1 MSNLIVSFDPGASLT
16 KIVYELATEGQP
28 RLMTM
33 EPEMLKLPQS
43 SIDAYMSSRKG
54 LESSQPADEA
64 WVSCAAD
71 DHTQCTVVG
80 FLARQFSA
88 SARLDKL
95 KYETSIHKVLAVI
108 GAIACGCP
116 RSAIAFGTAQSAIAS
131 GKTQS
136 AIAGGGAL
144 PIAQQNQ
151 LPNKFSL
158 SLTSLLPYGEYQ
170 NRQAFEQ
177 QLRNALKD
185 FRFRGQRLRVKL
197 ERFEC
202 LPEGAGLAM
211 IRQRQNGKE
220 WFNTQTIAVLMF
232 GHRNTSVLLFE
243 RGKMTA
249 GYTNG
254 LGFHQMVKRVIE
266 RTSGQDATALTSA
279 IYAAGSDITVDNPA
293 IRALLK
299 SRDPKNIDYELQ
311 MIVNAITTAKAEY
324 WSRLYDWLE
333 STLPA
338 VNEVI
343 LSGGAALYLEQ
354 ELQDCF
360 PEISTYWGTD
370 LQQQVQKV
378 LQNNSNDCYHT
389 FRDQEALSFRL
400 IDAFG
405 LFMRFR
411 AQMEKIA

>member
-28 RLMTM
+28 CLMTM

-54 LESSQPADEA
+54 LESSKPVDEA
-64 WVSCAAD
+64 WVSCAVD
-71 DHTQCTVVG
+71 GDTQCTVVG

-95 KYETSIHKVLAVI
+95 KYETSIDKALAVI
-108 GAIACGCP
+108 GAIA
-116 RSAIAFGTAQSAIAS
+116 QHN
-131 GKTQS
+131 K
-136 AIAGGGAL
+136 
-144 PIAQQNQ
+144 
-151 LPNKFSL
+151 LPNRFSL

-170 NRQAFEQ
+170 NRQAFEE
-177 QLRNALKD
+177 QLRVALKD
-185 FRFRGQRLRVKL
+185 FKFRGQRLRVKL

-220 WFNTQTIAVLMF
+220 WFNSQTIAVLMF
-232 GHRNTSVLLFE
+232 GHRNTSLLLFE

-266 RTSGQDATALTSA
+266 RTSGQDATTLTAA
-279 IYAAGSDITVDNPA
+279 IYAAGSDITANNQA
-293 IRALLK
+293 IRALVK
-299 SRDPKNIDYELQ
+299 SRDAKNIDYELQ
-311 MIVNAITTAKAEY
+311 MIVNAIATAKSEY

-354 ELQDCF
+354 ELQECF
-360 PEISTYWGTD
+360 QEIPTYWGTD
-370 LQQQVQKV
+370 LQQQVQAAFKNA
-378 LQNNSNDCYHT
+378 NNDYYHS
-389 FRDQEALSFRL
+389 FREQEALSFRL

-411 AQMEKIA
+411 AQMEKVA

>member
-28 RLMTM
+28 CLMTM

-54 LESSQPADEA
+54 LESPKPVDEA
-64 WVSCAAD
+64 WVSCAVD
-71 DHTQCTVVG
+71 GDTQCTVVG

-95 KYETSIHKVLAVI
+95 KYETSIHKALAAI
-108 GAIACGCP
+108 GAIACGSVQSKITSSTVQSAIGKRDLAIASGSE
-116 RSAIAFGTAQSAIAS
+116 RSAIAQHN
-131 GKTQS
+131 K
-136 AIAGGGAL
+136 
-144 PIAQQNQ
+144 
-151 LPNKFSL
+151 LPNRFSL

-170 NRQAFEQ
+170 NRQAFEE
-177 QLRNALKD
+177 QLRVALKD
-185 FRFRGQRLRVKL
+185 FKFRGQRLRVKL

-220 WFNTQTIAVLMF
+220 WFNSQTIAVLMF
-232 GHRNTSVLLFE
+232 GHRNTSLLLFE

-266 RTSGQDATALTSA
+266 RTSGQDATTLTAA
-279 IYAAGSDITVDNPA
+279 IYAAGSDITADNQA
-293 IRALLK
+293 IRALVK
-299 SRDPKNIDYELQ
+299 SRDAKNIDYELQ
-311 MIVNAITTAKAEY
+311 MIVNAIATAKSEY

-354 ELQDCF
+354 ELQECF
-360 PEISTYWGTD
+360 QEIPTYWGTD
-370 LQQQVQKV
+370 LQQQVQAAFK
-378 LQNNSNDCYHT
+378 NASNDYYHS
-389 FRDQEALSFRL
+389 FREQEALSFRL

-411 AQMEKIA
+411 AQMEKVA

>member
-16 KIVYELATEGQP
+16 KIVYELATEGKP
-28 RLMTM
+28 CLMTM

-54 LESSQPADEA
+54 LESPKPVDEA
-64 WVSCAAD
+64 WVSSPANGD
-71 DHTQCTVVG
+71 TQCTVVG

-95 KYETSIHKVLAVI
+95 KYETSIHKALAVI
-108 GAIACGCP
+108 GAIA
-116 RSAIAFGTAQSAIAS
+116 QHN
-131 GKTQS
+131 K
-136 AIAGGGAL
+136 
-144 PIAQQNQ
+144 
-151 LPNKFSL
+151 LPNRFSL

-177 QLRNALKD
+177 QLQSALKD

-220 WFNTQTIAVLMF
+220 WFNAQTIAVLMF
-232 GHRNTSVLLFE
+232 GHRNTSLLLFE

-266 RTSGQDATALTSA
+266 RTSGQDATVLTSA
-279 IYAAGSDITVDNPA
+279 IYAAGSDITTDNQA
-293 IRALLK
+293 IRTLVK
-299 SRDPKNIDYELQ
+299 SREPKNLDYELQ
-311 MIVNAITTAKAEY
+311 MIVNAIATAKAEY

-360 PEISTYWGTD
+360 QEISTYWGAD
-370 LQQQVQKV
+370 LQQQVQEVFKDK
-378 LQNNSNDCYHT
+378 SNDYCHT
-389 FRDQEALSFRL
+389 FREQEALSFRL

-411 AQMEKIA
+411 AQIEKVA

>member
-16 KIVYELATEGQP
+16 KIVYELATEGKP
-28 RLMTM
+28 CLMTM

-54 LESSQPADEA
+54 LESSKPVDEA
-64 WVSCAAD
+64 WVSCAVD
-71 DHTQCTVVG
+71 GDTQCTVVG

-95 KYETSIHKVLAVI
+95 KYETSIDKALAVI
-108 GAIACGCP
+108 GAIA
-116 RSAIAFGTAQSAIAS
+116 QHN
-131 GKTQS
+131 K
-136 AIAGGGAL
+136 
-144 PIAQQNQ
+144 
-151 LPNKFSL
+151 LPNRFSL

-170 NRQAFEQ
+170 NRQAFEE
-177 QLRNALKD
+177 QLRVALKD
-185 FRFRGQRLRVKL
+185 FKFRGQRLRVKL

-220 WFNTQTIAVLMF
+220 WFNSQSIAVLMF
-232 GHRNTSVLLFE
+232 GHRNTSLLLFE

-266 RTSGQDATALTSA
+266 RTSGQDATTLTAA
-279 IYAAGSDITVDNPA
+279 IYAAGSDITANNQA
-293 IRALLK
+293 IRALVK
-299 SRDPKNIDYELQ
+299 SRDAKNIDYELQ
-311 MIVNAITTAKAEY
+311 MIVNAIATAKSEY

-354 ELQDCF
+354 ELQECF
-360 PEISTYWGTD
+360 QEIPTYWGTD
-370 LQQQVQKV
+370 LQQQVQAAFKNA
-378 LQNNSNDCYHT
+378 NNDYYHS
-389 FRDQEALSFRL
+389 FREQEALSFRL

-411 AQMEKIA
+411 AQMEKVA

>member
-16 KIVYELATEGQP
+16 KIVYELATEGKP
-28 RLMTM
+28 HLMTM

-54 LESSQPADEA
+54 LESPKPVDEA
-64 WVSCAAD
+64 WVSSPAD
-71 DHTQCTVVG
+71 GDTQCTVVG

-95 KYETSIHKVLAVI
+95 KYETSIHKALAVI
-108 GAIACGCP
+108 GAIA
-116 RSAIAFGTAQSAIAS
+116 QHN
-131 GKTQS
+131 K
-136 AIAGGGAL
+136 
-144 PIAQQNQ
+144 
-151 LPNKFSL
+151 LPNRFSL

-177 QLRNALKD
+177 QLQSALKD

-220 WFNTQTIAVLMF
+220 WFNAQTIAVLMF
-232 GHRNTSVLLFE
+232 GHRNTSLLLFE
-243 RGKMTA
+243 RGKMTV

-279 IYAAGSDITVDNPA
+279 IYAAGSDITADNQA
-293 IRALLK
+293 IRTLVK
-299 SRDPKNIDYELQ
+299 SREPKNIDYELQ
-311 MIVNAITTAKAEY
+311 MIVNAIATAKTEY

-360 PEISTYWGTD
+360 QEISTYWGAD
-370 LQQQVQKV
+370 LQQQVQEVFKDK
-378 LQNNSNDCYHT
+378 SNDYCRT
-389 FRDQEALSFRL
+389 FREQEALSFRL

-411 AQMEKIA
+411 AQIEKVA

>member
-16 KIVYELATEGQP
+16 KIVYELATEGKP
-28 RLMTM
+28 HLMTM

-54 LESSQPADEA
+54 LESPKPVDEA
-64 WVSCAAD
+64 WVSSPAD
-71 DHTQCTVVG
+71 GDTQCTVVG

-95 KYETSIHKVLAVI
+95 KYETSIHKALAVI
-108 GAIACGCP
+108 GAIA
-116 RSAIAFGTAQSAIAS
+116 QHN
-131 GKTQS
+131 K
-136 AIAGGGAL
+136 
-144 PIAQQNQ
+144 
-151 LPNKFSL
+151 LPNRFSL

-170 NRQAFEQ
+170 NRQAFER
-177 QLRNALKD
+177 QLQSALKD

-220 WFNTQTIAVLMF
+220 WFNAQTIAVLMF
-232 GHRNTSVLLFE
+232 GHRNTSLLLFE

-279 IYAAGSDITVDNPA
+279 IYAAGSDITPDNQA
-293 IRALLK
+293 IRTLVK
-299 SRDPKNIDYELQ
+299 SREPKNLDYELQ
-311 MIVNAITTAKAEY
+311 MIVNAIATAKAEY

-354 ELQDCF
+354 ELQECF
-360 PEISTYWGTD
+360 QEISTYWGAD
-370 LQQQVQKV
+370 LQQQVQEVFKDK
-378 LQNNSNDCYHT
+378 SNDYYRT
-389 FRDQEALSFRL
+389 FREQEALSFRL

-411 AQMEKIA
+411 AQMEKVA

>member
-16 KIVYELATEGQP
+16 KIVYELATEGKP
-28 RLMTM
+28 CLMTM

-54 LESSQPADEA
+54 LESPKPVDEA
-64 WVSCAAD
+64 WVSSPAD
-71 DHTQCTVVG
+71 GDTQCTVVG

-95 KYETSIHKVLAVI
+95 KYETSIHKALAVI
-108 GAIACGCP
+108 GAIA
-116 RSAIAFGTAQSAIAS
+116 
-131 GKTQS
+131 
-136 AIAGGGAL
+136 
-144 PIAQQNQ
+144 QQNK
-151 LPNKFSL
+151 LPNRFSL

-177 QLRNALKD
+177 QLQSALKD

-220 WFNTQTIAVLMF
+220 WFNAQTIAVLMF
-232 GHRNTSVLLFE
+232 GHRNTSLLLFE
-243 RGKMTA
+243 RGKMTV

-279 IYAAGSDITVDNPA
+279 IYAAGSDITADNQA
-293 IRALLK
+293 IRTLVK
-299 SRDPKNIDYELQ
+299 SREPKNIDYELQ
-311 MIVNAITTAKAEY
+311 MIVNAIATAKAEY

-360 PEISTYWGTD
+360 QEISTYWGAD
-370 LQQQVQKV
+370 LQQQVQEVFK
-378 LQNNSNDCYHT
+378 NKSNDYCRT
-389 FRDQEALSFRL
+389 FREQEALSFRL

-411 AQMEKIA
+411 AQIEKVA

>member
-16 KIVYELATEGQP
+16 KIVYELATEGKP
-28 RLMTM
+28 CLMTM

-54 LESSQPADEA
+54 LESPKPVDEA
-64 WVSCAAD
+64 WVSSPANGD
-71 DHTQCTVVG
+71 TQCTVVG

-95 KYETSIHKVLAVI
+95 KYETSIHKALAVI
-108 GAIACGCP
+108 GAIA
-116 RSAIAFGTAQSAIAS
+116 QHN
-131 GKTQS
+131 K
-136 AIAGGGAL
+136 
-144 PIAQQNQ
+144 
-151 LPNKFSL
+151 LPNRFSL

-177 QLRNALKD
+177 QLQSALKD

-220 WFNTQTIAVLMF
+220 WFNAQTIAVLMF
-232 GHRNTSVLLFE
+232 GHRNTSLLLFE

-266 RTSGQDATALTSA
+266 RTSGQDATVLTSA
-279 IYAAGSDITVDNPA
+279 IYAAGSDITTDNQA
-293 IRALLK
+293 IRTLVK
-299 SRDPKNIDYELQ
+299 SREPKNLDYELQ
-311 MIVNAITTAKAEY
+311 MIVNAIATAKAEY

-360 PEISTYWGTD
+360 QEISTYWGAD
-370 LQQQVQKV
+370 LQQQVQEVFKDK
-378 LQNNSNDCYHT
+378 SNDYCHT
-389 FRDQEALSFRL
+389 FREQETLSFRL

-411 AQMEKIA
+411 AQIEKVA

>member
-1 MSNLIVSFDPGASLT
+1 M
-16 KIVYELATEGQP
+16 
-28 RLMTM
+28 
-33 EPEMLKLPQS
+33 
-43 SIDAYMSSRKG
+43 
-54 LESSQPADEA
+54 
-64 WVSCAAD
+64 
-71 DHTQCTVVG
+71 G

-95 KYETSIHKVLAVI
+95 KYETSIHKALAVI
-108 GAIACGCP
+108 GAIA
-116 RSAIAFGTAQSAIAS
+116 QHN
-131 GKTQS
+131 K
-136 AIAGGGAL
+136 
-144 PIAQQNQ
+144 
-151 LPNKFSL
+151 LPNRFSL

-177 QLRNALKD
+177 QLQSALKD

-220 WFNTQTIAVLMF
+220 WFNAQTIAVLMF
-232 GHRNTSVLLFE
+232 GHRNTSLLLFE
-243 RGKMTA
+243 RGKMTV

-279 IYAAGSDITVDNPA
+279 IYAAGSDITADNQA
-293 IRALLK
+293 IRALVK
-299 SRDPKNIDYELQ
+299 SREPKNIDYELQ
-311 MIVNAITTAKAEY
+311 MIVNAIATAKAEY

-360 PEISTYWGTD
+360 QEISTYWGAD
-370 LQQQVQKV
+370 LQQQVQEVFKDK
-378 LQNNSNDCYHT
+378 SNDYCHT
-389 FRDQEALSFRL
+389 FREQEALSFRL

-411 AQMEKIA
+411 AQIEKVA

>member
-16 KIVYELATEGQP
+16 KIVYELATEGKP
-28 RLMTM
+28 CLMTM

-54 LESSQPADEA
+54 LESPKPVDEA
-64 WVSCAAD
+64 WVSSPAD
-71 DHTQCTVVG
+71 GDTQCTVVG
-80 FLARQFSA
+80 FLAQQFSA

-95 KYETSIHKVLAVI
+95 KYETSIHKALAVI
-108 GAIACGCP
+108 GAIA
-116 RSAIAFGTAQSAIAS
+116 QHN
-131 GKTQS
+131 K
-136 AIAGGGAL
+136 
-144 PIAQQNQ
+144 
-151 LPNKFSL
+151 LPNRFSL

-177 QLRNALKD
+177 QLQSALKD

-220 WFNTQTIAVLMF
+220 WFNAQTIAVLMF
-232 GHRNTSVLLFE
+232 GHRNTSLLLFE

-279 IYAAGSDITVDNPA
+279 IYAAGSDITPDNQA
-293 IRALLK
+293 IRTLVK
-299 SRDPKNIDYELQ
+299 SREPKNLDYELQ
-311 MIVNAITTAKAEY
+311 MIVNAIATAKAEY

-354 ELQDCF
+354 ELQECF
-360 PEISTYWGTD
+360 QEISTYWGAD
-370 LQQQVQKV
+370 LQQQVQEVFKDK
-378 LQNNSNDCYHT
+378 SNDYCHT
-389 FRDQEALSFRL
+389 FREQEALSFRL

-411 AQMEKIA
+411 AQIEKIA

>member
-16 KIVYELATEGQP
+16 KIVYELVTEGKP
-28 RLMTM
+28 CLMTM

-54 LESSQPADEA
+54 LESPKPVDEA
-64 WVSCAAD
+64 WVSSPAD
-71 DHTQCTVVG
+71 GDTQCTVVG

-95 KYETSIHKVLAVI
+95 KYETSIHKALAVI
-108 GAIACGCP
+108 GAIA
-116 RSAIAFGTAQSAIAS
+116 QHN
-131 GKTQS
+131 K
-136 AIAGGGAL
+136 
-144 PIAQQNQ
+144 
-151 LPNKFSL
+151 LPNRFSL

-177 QLRNALKD
+177 QLQAALKD

-220 WFNTQTIAVLMF
+220 WFNAQTIAVLMF
-232 GHRNTSVLLFE
+232 GHRNTSLLLFE

-279 IYAAGSDITVDNPA
+279 IYAAGSDITTDNQA
-293 IRALLK
+293 IRTLVK
-299 SRDPKNIDYELQ
+299 SREPKNLDYELQ
-311 MIVNAITTAKAEY
+311 MIVNAIATAKAEY

-354 ELQDCF
+354 ELQECF
-360 PEISTYWGTD
+360 QEISTYWGAD
-370 LQQQVQKV
+370 LQQQVQEVFKDK
-378 LQNNSNDCYHT
+378 SNDYCHT
-389 FRDQEALSFRL
+389 FREQEALSFRL

-411 AQMEKIA
+411 AQIEKVDDYK

>member
-16 KIVYELATEGQP
+16 KIVYELATEGKP
-28 RLMTM
+28 YLMTM

-54 LESSQPADEA
+54 LESSKPVDEA
-64 WVSCAAD
+64 WVSCAVD
-71 DHTQCTVVG
+71 GDTQCTVVG

-95 KYETSIHKVLAVI
+95 KYETSIDKALAVI
-108 GAIACGCP
+108 GAIA
-116 RSAIAFGTAQSAIAS
+116 QHN
-131 GKTQS
+131 K
-136 AIAGGGAL
+136 
-144 PIAQQNQ
+144 
-151 LPNKFSL
+151 LPNRFSL

-170 NRQAFEQ
+170 NRQAFEE
-177 QLRNALKD
+177 QLRVALKD
-185 FRFRGQRLRVKL
+185 FKFRGQRLRVKL

-220 WFNTQTIAVLMF
+220 WFNAQTIAVLMF
-232 GHRNTSVLLFE
+232 GHRNTSLLLFE

-266 RTSGQDATALTSA
+266 RTSGQDATTLTAA
-279 IYAAGSDITVDNPA
+279 IYAAGSDITADNQA
-293 IRALLK
+293 IRALVK
-299 SRDPKNIDYELQ
+299 SRDAKNIDYELK
-311 MIVNAITTAKAEY
+311 MIVNAIATAKSEY

-360 PEISTYWGTD
+360 EEITTYWGND
-370 LQQQVQKV
+370 LQQQVQAALK
-378 LQNNSNDCYHT
+378 NAKNDDHHT
-389 FRDQEALSFRL
+389 FREQETLSFRL

-411 AQMEKIA
+411 AQMEKVA

>member
-16 KIVYELATEGQP
+16 KIVYELAAEGKP
-28 RLMTM
+28 CLMTM

-54 LESSQPADEA
+54 LESPKPVDEA
-64 WVSCAAD
+64 WVSSPANGD
-71 DHTQCTVVG
+71 TQCTVVG

-95 KYETSIHKVLAVI
+95 KYETSIHKALAVI
-108 GAIACGCP
+108 GAIA
-116 RSAIAFGTAQSAIAS
+116 QHN
-131 GKTQS
+131 K
-136 AIAGGGAL
+136 L
-144 PIAQQNQ
+144 PSR
-151 LPNKFSL
+151 FSL

-177 QLRNALKD
+177 QLQSALKD

-220 WFNTQTIAVLMF
+220 WFNAQTIAVLMF
-232 GHRNTSVLLFE
+232 GHRNTSLLLFE

-279 IYAAGSDITVDNPA
+279 IYAAGSDVTTDNQA
-293 IRALLK
+293 IRTLVK
-299 SRDPKNIDYELQ
+299 SREPKNLDYELQ
-311 MIVNAITTAKAEY
+311 MIVNAIATAKAEY

-360 PEISTYWGTD
+360 QEISTYWGAD
-370 LQQQVQKV
+370 
-378 LQNNSNDCYHT
+378 
-389 FRDQEALSFRL
+389 
-400 IDAFG
+400 G
-405 LFMRFR
+405 
-411 AQMEKIA
+411 

>member
-16 KIVYELATEGQP
+16 KIVYELATEGKP

-54 LESSQPADEA
+54 LESPKPVDEA
-64 WVSCAAD
+64 WVSSPAD
-71 DHTQCTVVG
+71 GDTQCTVVG

-95 KYETSIHKVLAVI
+95 KYETSIHKVLAVV
-108 GAIACGCP
+108 GAIA
-116 RSAIAFGTAQSAIAS
+116 SGTSQSAIAQHN
-131 GKTQS
+131 K
-136 AIAGGGAL
+136 
-144 PIAQQNQ
+144 
-151 LPNKFSL
+151 LPNRFSL

-177 QLRNALKD
+177 QLRVALKD
-185 FRFRGQRLRVKL
+185 FRFRGQRFRVKL

-220 WFNTQTIAVLMF
+220 WFNAQTIAVLMF

-254 LGFHQMVKRVIE
+254 LGFHQMVKRVVE

-279 IYAAGSDITVDNPA
+279 IYAAGSDITADNPA
-293 IRALLK
+293 IRALVK
-299 SRDPKNIDYELQ
+299 SREPKNIDYELQ
-311 MIVNAITTAKAEY
+311 MIVNAIATAKVEY

-360 PEISTYWGTD
+360 QEISTYWGAD
-370 LQQQVQKV
+370 LQQQVQEVFK
-378 LQNNSNDCYHT
+378 NASNDYYRS
-389 FRDQEALSFRL
+389 FREQEALSFRL

-411 AQMEKIA
+411 AQMEKVA

>member
-16 KIVYELATEGQP
+16 KIVYELATEGKP
-28 RLMTM
+28 CLMTM

-54 LESSQPADEA
+54 LESPKPADEA
-64 WVSCAAD
+64 WVSSPTD
-71 DHTQCTVVG
+71 SDTQCTVVG

-95 KYETSIHKVLAVI
+95 KYETSIHKALAVI
-108 GAIACGCP
+108 GAIA
-116 RSAIAFGTAQSAIAS
+116 QHN
-131 GKTQS
+131 K
-136 AIAGGGAL
+136 
-144 PIAQQNQ
+144 
-151 LPNKFSL
+151 LPNRFSL

-177 QLRNALKD
+177 QLQSALKD

-220 WFNTQTIAVLMF
+220 WFNAQTIAVLMF
-232 GHRNTSVLLFE
+232 GHRNTSLLLFE

-279 IYAAGSDITVDNPA
+279 IYAAGSDITADNQA
-293 IRALLK
+293 IRTLVK
-299 SRDPKNIDYELQ
+299 SREPKNLDYELQ
-311 MIVNAITTAKAEY
+311 MIVNAIATAKAEY

-360 PEISTYWGTD
+360 QEISTYWGAD
-370 LQQQVQKV
+370 LQQQVQEVFKDK
-378 LQNNSNDCYHT
+378 SNDYCRT
-389 FRDQEALSFRL
+389 FREQEALSFRL

-411 AQMEKIA
+411 AQMEKVA

>member
-16 KIVYELATEGQP
+16 KIVYELATEGKP
-28 RLMTM
+28 CLMTM

-43 SIDAYMSSRKG
+43 SIDAYMSSRRG
-54 LESSQPADEA
+54 LESSKPVDEA
-64 WVSCAAD
+64 WVSIPAD
-71 DHTQCTVVG
+71 GDRQCMVVG

-95 KYETSIHKVLAVI
+95 KYETSIHKALAVI
-108 GAIACGCP
+108 GAIA
-116 RSAIAFGTAQSAIAS
+116 QH
-131 GKTQS
+131 
-136 AIAGGGAL
+136 
-144 PIAQQNQ
+144 NN
-151 LPNKFSL
+151 LPNRFSL

-177 QLRNALKD
+177 QLQSALKD

-220 WFNTQTIAVLMF
+220 WFNAQTIAVLMF
-232 GHRNTSVLLFE
+232 GHRNTSLLLFE

-266 RTSGQDATALTSA
+266 RTSGQDATTLTSA
-279 IYAAGSDITVDNPA
+279 IYAAGSDITADSQA
-293 IRALLK
+293 IRALVK
-299 SRDPKNIDYELQ
+299 SREPKNINYELQ

-343 LSGGAALYLEQ
+343 LSGGAALYLEP

-360 PEISTYWGTD
+360 QEISTYWGAD
-370 LQQQVQKV
+370 LQQQVQEVFKDK
-378 LQNNSNDCYHT
+378 SNDYYRN
-389 FRDQEALSFRL
+389 FQEQEALSFRL

-411 AQMEKIA
+411 AQMEKVA

>member
-16 KIVYELATEGQP
+16 KIVYELATEGKP
-28 RLMTM
+28 HLMTM

-54 LESSQPADEA
+54 LESPKPVDEA
-64 WVSCAAD
+64 WVSSPAD
-71 DHTQCTVVG
+71 GDTQCTVIG

-95 KYETSIHKVLAVI
+95 KYETSIHKALAVI
-108 GAIACGCP
+108 GAIA
-116 RSAIAFGTAQSAIAS
+116 QHN
-131 GKTQS
+131 K
-136 AIAGGGAL
+136 
-144 PIAQQNQ
+144 
-151 LPNKFSL
+151 LPNRFSL

-177 QLRNALKD
+177 QLQSALKD

-220 WFNTQTIAVLMF
+220 WFNAQTIAVLMF
-232 GHRNTSVLLFE
+232 GHRNTSLLLFE

-279 IYAAGSDITVDNPA
+279 IYAAGSDITPDNQA
-293 IRALLK
+293 IRTLVK
-299 SRDPKNIDYELQ
+299 SREPKNLDYELQ
-311 MIVNAITTAKAEY
+311 MIVNAIATAKAEY

-354 ELQDCF
+354 ELQECF
-360 PEISTYWGTD
+360 QEISTYWGAD
-370 LQQQVQKV
+370 LQQQVQEVFKDK
-378 LQNNSNDCYHT
+378 SNDYYRT
-389 FRDQEALSFRL
+389 FREQEALSFRL

-411 AQMEKIA
+411 AQIEKVA

>member
-16 KIVYELATEGQP
+16 KIVYELATEGKP
-28 RLMTM
+28 CLMTM

-54 LESSQPADEA
+54 LESPKPVDEA
-64 WVSCAAD
+64 WVSNPAD
-71 DHTQCTVVG
+71 GDTQCTVVG
-80 FLARQFSA
+80 FLAQQFSA

-95 KYETSIHKVLAVI
+95 KYETSIHKALAVI
-108 GAIACGCP
+108 GAIA
-116 RSAIAFGTAQSAIAS
+116 QHN
-131 GKTQS
+131 K
-136 AIAGGGAL
+136 
-144 PIAQQNQ
+144 
-151 LPNKFSL
+151 LPNRFSL

-177 QLRNALKD
+177 QLQSALKD

-220 WFNTQTIAVLMF
+220 WFNAQTIAVLMF
-232 GHRNTSVLLFE
+232 GHRNTSLLLFE

-249 GYTNG
+249 GYTNE

-279 IYAAGSDITVDNPA
+279 IYAAGSDITTDNQA
-293 IRALLK
+293 IRTLVK
-299 SRDPKNIDYELQ
+299 SREPKNLDYELQ
-311 MIVNAITTAKAEY
+311 MIVNAIATAKAEY

-360 PEISTYWGTD
+360 QEISTYWGAD
-370 LQQQVQKV
+370 LQQQVQEVFKDK
-378 LQNNSNDCYHT
+378 SNDYCRT
-389 FRDQEALSFRL
+389 FREQEALSFRL

-411 AQMEKIA
+411 AQMEKVA

>member
-16 KIVYELATEGQP
+16 KIVYELATEGKP
-28 RLMTM
+28 CLMTM

-54 LESSQPADEA
+54 LESPKPVDEA
-64 WVSCAAD
+64 WVSNPAD
-71 DHTQCTVVG
+71 GDTQCTVVG

-95 KYETSIHKVLAVI
+95 KYETSIHKALAVI
-108 GAIACGCP
+108 GAIA
-116 RSAIAFGTAQSAIAS
+116 QHN
-131 GKTQS
+131 K
-136 AIAGGGAL
+136 
-144 PIAQQNQ
+144 
-151 LPNKFSL
+151 LPNRFSL

-177 QLRNALKD
+177 QLQSALKD

-220 WFNTQTIAVLMF
+220 WFNAQTIAVLMF
-232 GHRNTSVLLFE
+232 GHRNTSLLLFE

-279 IYAAGSDITVDNPA
+279 IYAAGSDITADNQA
-293 IRALLK
+293 IRTLVK
-299 SRDPKNIDYELQ
+299 SREPKNIDYELQ
-311 MIVNAITTAKAEY
+311 MIVNAIATAKTEY

-360 PEISTYWGTD
+360 QEISTYWGAD
-370 LQQQVQKV
+370 LQQQVQEVFKDK
-378 LQNNSNDCYHT
+378 SNDYCRT
-389 FRDQEALSFRL
+389 FREQEALSFRL

-411 AQMEKIA
+411 AQIEKVA

>member
-16 KIVYELATEGQP
+16 KIVYELATEGKP
-28 RLMTM
+28 CLMTM
-33 EPEMLKLPQS
+33 EPEMLRLPQS

-54 LESSQPADEA
+54 LESSHPVDEA
-64 WVSCAAD
+64 WVSCTAD
-71 DHTQCTVVG
+71 GDTQCTVVG

-95 KYETSIHKVLAVI
+95 KYETSIDKALAVV
-108 GAIACGCP
+108 GAIA
-116 RSAIAFGTAQSAIAS
+116 QHN
-131 GKTQS
+131 K
-136 AIAGGGAL
+136 
-144 PIAQQNQ
+144 
-151 LPNKFSL
+151 LPNRFSL

-170 NRQAFEQ
+170 NRQAFEE
-177 QLRNALKD
+177 QLRVALKD

-211 IRQRQNGKE
+211 IRQRQNGKA
-220 WFNTQTIAVLMF
+220 WFNAQTIAVLMF
-232 GHRNTSVLLFE
+232 GHRNSSLLLFE

-266 RTSGQDATALTSA
+266 RTSGQDATTLTAA
-279 IYAAGSDITVDNPA
+279 IYAAGADITADNQA
-293 IRALLK
+293 IRALVK
-299 SRDPKNIDYELQ
+299 SKDPKNIDYELQ
-311 MIVNAITTAKAEY
+311 MIVNAIATAKAEY

-354 ELQDCF
+354 ELQECF
-360 PEISTYWGTD
+360 EEISTYWGTD
-370 LQQQVQKV
+370 LQNQVQEAFK
-378 LQNNSNDCYHT
+378 NASNDDHHT
-389 FRDQEALSFRL
+389 FREQETLSFRL

-411 AQMEKIA
+411 AQMEKVA

>member
-16 KIVYELATEGQP
+16 KIVYELATEGKP
-28 RLMTM
+28 CLMTM

-43 SIDAYMSSRKG
+43 SIDAYMSSRRG
-54 LESSQPADEA
+54 LESSKSVDEA
-64 WVSCAAD
+64 WVSIPTD
-71 DHTQCTVVG
+71 GDRQCTVVG

-95 KYETSIHKVLAVI
+95 KYETSIHKALAVI
-108 GAIACGCP
+108 GAIA
-116 RSAIAFGTAQSAIAS
+116 
-131 GKTQS
+131 
-136 AIAGGGAL
+136 
-144 PIAQQNQ
+144 QNNN
-151 LPNKFSL
+151 LPNRFSL

-177 QLRNALKD
+177 QLQSALKD

-211 IRQRQNGKE
+211 ICQRQNGKE
-220 WFNTQTIAVLMF
+220 WFNAQAIAVLMF
-232 GHRNTSVLLFE
+232 GHRNTSLLLFE

-266 RTSGQDATALTSA
+266 RTSGQDATTLTSA
-279 IYAAGSDITVDNPA
+279 IYAAGSDITADNQA
-293 IRALLK
+293 IRALVK
-299 SRDPKNIDYELQ
+299 SREPKNIDYELQ
-311 MIVNAITTAKAEY
+311 MIVNAIATAKAEY

-343 LSGGAALYLEQ
+343 LSGGAALYLEP
-354 ELQDCF
+354 ELQECF
-360 PEISTYWGTD
+360 QEISTYWGTD
-370 LQQQVQKV
+370 LQQQVQEVFKDK
-378 LQNNSNDCYHT
+378 SNDYYRT
-389 FRDQEALSFRL
+389 FREQEALSFRL

-411 AQMEKIA
+411 AQMEKVA

>member
-28 RLMTM
+28 RLMIM

-108 GAIACGCP
+108 GAIALRAHP
-116 RSAIAFGTAQSAIAS
+116 QAIAS
-131 GKTQS
+131 GKTQ
-136 AIAGGGAL
+136 GA
-144 PIAQQNQ
+144 IAQQNQ
-151 LPNKFSL
+151 LPNRFSL

-293 IRALLK
+293 IRALVK

-324 WSRLYDWLE
+324 WSRVYDWLE

-378 LQNNSNDCYHT
+378 FQNASNDFYHT
-389 FRDQEALSFRL
+389 FREQEALSFRL

-411 AQMEKIA
+411 AQMEKVA

>member
-16 KIVYELATEGQP
+16 KIVYELATEGKP
-28 RLMTM
+28 CLMTM

-54 LESSQPADEA
+54 LESSKPVDEA
-64 WVSCAAD
+64 WVSCAVD
-71 DHTQCTVVG
+71 GDTQCTVVG

-95 KYETSIHKVLAVI
+95 KYETSIDKALAVI
-108 GAIACGCP
+108 GAIA
-116 RSAIAFGTAQSAIAS
+116 QHN
-131 GKTQS
+131 K
-136 AIAGGGAL
+136 
-144 PIAQQNQ
+144 
-151 LPNKFSL
+151 LPNRFSL

-170 NRQAFEQ
+170 NRQAFEE
-177 QLRNALKD
+177 QLRVALKD
-185 FRFRGQRLRVKL
+185 FKFRGQRLRVKL

-220 WFNTQTIAVLMF
+220 WFNAQTIAVLMF
-232 GHRNTSVLLFE
+232 GHRNTSLLLFE

-266 RTSGQDATALTSA
+266 RTSGQDATTLTAA
-279 IYAAGSDITVDNPA
+279 IYAAGSDITADNQA
-293 IRALLK
+293 IRALVK
-299 SRDPKNIDYELQ
+299 SRDAKNIDYELQ
-311 MIVNAITTAKAEY
+311 MIVNAIATAKSEY

-354 ELQDCF
+354 ELQNCF
-360 PEISTYWGTD
+360 EEITTYWGND
-370 LQQQVQKV
+370 LQQQVQAALK
-378 LQNNSNDCYHT
+378 NAKNDDHHT
-389 FRDQEALSFRL
+389 FREQETLSFRL

-411 AQMEKIA
+411 AQMEKVA

>member
-28 RLMTM
+28 CLMTM

-54 LESSQPADEA
+54 LESSEPVDEA
-64 WVSCAAD
+64 WVSCAVD
-71 DHTQCTVVG
+71 GDTQCTVVG

-95 KYETSIHKVLAVI
+95 KYETSIDKALAVI
-108 GAIACGCP
+108 GAIA
-116 RSAIAFGTAQSAIAS
+116 QHN
-131 GKTQS
+131 K
-136 AIAGGGAL
+136 
-144 PIAQQNQ
+144 
-151 LPNKFSL
+151 LPNRFSL

-170 NRQAFEQ
+170 NRQAFEE
-177 QLRNALKD
+177 QLRVALKD
-185 FRFRGQRLRVKL
+185 FKFRGQRLRVKL

-220 WFNTQTIAVLMF
+220 WFNAQTIAVLMF
-232 GHRNTSVLLFE
+232 GHRNTSLLLFE

-266 RTSGQDATALTSA
+266 RTSGQDATTLTAA
-279 IYAAGSDITVDNPA
+279 IYAAGSDITADNQA
-293 IRALLK
+293 IRALVK
-299 SRDPKNIDYELQ
+299 SRDAKNIDYELK
-311 MIVNAITTAKAEY
+311 MIVNAIATAKSEY

-360 PEISTYWGTD
+360 EEITTYWGND
-370 LQQQVQKV
+370 LQQQVQETFK
-378 LQNNSNDCYHT
+378 NAKNDYHYT
-389 FRDQEALSFRL
+389 FREQETLSFRL

-411 AQMEKIA
+411 GQKEKVA

>member
-16 KIVYELATEGQP
+16 KIVYELATEGKP
-28 RLMTM
+28 CLMTM

-54 LESSQPADEA
+54 LESPKPVDEA
-64 WVSCAAD
+64 WVSNPAD
-71 DHTQCTVVG
+71 GDTQCTVVG
-80 FLARQFSA
+80 FLAQQFSA

-95 KYETSIHKVLAVI
+95 KYETSIHKALAVI
-108 GAIACGCP
+108 GAIA
-116 RSAIAFGTAQSAIAS
+116 QHN
-131 GKTQS
+131 K
-136 AIAGGGAL
+136 
-144 PIAQQNQ
+144 
-151 LPNKFSL
+151 LPNRFSL

-177 QLRNALKD
+177 QLQSALKD

-220 WFNTQTIAVLMF
+220 WFNAQTIAVLMF
-232 GHRNTSVLLFE
+232 GHRNTSLLLFE

-279 IYAAGSDITVDNPA
+279 IYAAGSDITTDNQA
-293 IRALLK
+293 IRTLVK
-299 SRDPKNIDYELQ
+299 SREPKNLDYELQ
-311 MIVNAITTAKAEY
+311 MIVNAIATAKAEY

-360 PEISTYWGTD
+360 QEISTYWGAD
-370 LQQQVQKV
+370 LQQQVQEVFKDK
-378 LQNNSNDCYHT
+378 SNDYCRT
-389 FRDQEALSFRL
+389 FREQEALSFRL

-411 AQMEKIA
+411 AQIEKVA

>member
-16 KIVYELATEGQP
+16 KIVYELATEGKP
-28 RLMTM
+28 CLMTM

-54 LESSQPADEA
+54 LESPKPVDEA
-64 WVSCAAD
+64 WVSSPANGD
-71 DHTQCTVVG
+71 TQCTVVG
-80 FLARQFSA
+80 FLAQQFSA

-95 KYETSIHKVLAVI
+95 KYETSIHKALAVI
-108 GAIACGCP
+108 GAIA
-116 RSAIAFGTAQSAIAS
+116 QHN
-131 GKTQS
+131 K
-136 AIAGGGAL
+136 
-144 PIAQQNQ
+144 
-151 LPNKFSL
+151 LPNRFSL

-177 QLRNALKD
+177 QLQSALKD

-220 WFNTQTIAVLMF
+220 WFNAQTIAVLMF
-232 GHRNTSVLLFE
+232 GHRNTSLLLFE

-266 RTSGQDATALTSA
+266 RTSGQDTTALTSA
-279 IYAAGSDITVDNPA
+279 IYAAGSDITADNQA
-293 IRALLK
+293 IRTLVK
-299 SRDPKNIDYELQ
+299 SREPKNIDYELQ
-311 MIVNAITTAKAEY
+311 MIVNAIATAKAEY

-360 PEISTYWGTD
+360 QEISTYWGAD
-370 LQQQVQKV
+370 LQQQVQEVFKDK
-378 LQNNSNDCYHT
+378 SNDYYRT
-389 FRDQEALSFRL
+389 FREQEALSFRL

-411 AQMEKIA
+411 AQMEKVA

>member
-16 KIVYELATEGQP
+16 KIVYELATEGKP
-28 RLMTM
+28 CLMTM

-54 LESSQPADEA
+54 LESPKPVDEA
-64 WVSCAAD
+64 WVSSPAD
-71 DHTQCTVVG
+71 GDTQCTVVG

-95 KYETSIHKVLAVI
+95 KYETSIHKALAVI
-108 GAIACGCP
+108 GAIA
-116 RSAIAFGTAQSAIAS
+116 QHN
-131 GKTQS
+131 K
-136 AIAGGGAL
+136 
-144 PIAQQNQ
+144 
-151 LPNKFSL
+151 LPNRFSL

-177 QLRNALKD
+177 QLQSALKD

-220 WFNTQTIAVLMF
+220 WFNAQTIAVLMF
-232 GHRNTSVLLFE
+232 GHRNTSLLLFE

-279 IYAAGSDITVDNPA
+279 IYAAGSDITANNQA
-293 IRALLK
+293 IRTLVK
-299 SRDPKNIDYELQ
+299 SREPKNIDYELQ
-311 MIVNAITTAKAEY
+311 MIVNAIATAKAEY

-354 ELQDCF
+354 ELQECF
-360 PEISTYWGTD
+360 QEISTYWGAD
-370 LQQQVQKV
+370 LQQQVQEVFKDK
-378 LQNNSNDCYHT
+378 SNDYCHT
-389 FRDQEALSFRL
+389 FREQEALSFRL

-411 AQMEKIA
+411 AQIEKVA